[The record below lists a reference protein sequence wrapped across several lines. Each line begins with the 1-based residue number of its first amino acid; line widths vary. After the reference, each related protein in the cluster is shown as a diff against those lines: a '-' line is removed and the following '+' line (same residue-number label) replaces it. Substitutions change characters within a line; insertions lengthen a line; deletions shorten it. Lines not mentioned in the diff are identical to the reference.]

1 MNMPDFNYM
10 STIKPVD
17 LPSPPQAAIQIMR
30 ACSRDEVNSAE
41 LSTLASS
48 DPVLTAELLRVVNS
62 PFFGLSREVQSITRA
77 VTVLGQRA
85 LRNLA
90 LCISVRDA
98 IRADE
103 ITGFDATAFWE
114 DALRRAVCAR
124 LLGERVGF
132 DAEECF
138 TAGLLQDFGLLVM
151 IYLQQQHASAWGE
164 LRVLDPNARLQ
175 MEQHLF
181 ETNHEA
187 VVGMLAREWSLPEEL
202 GATLA
207 NHHQCDGGDLGQ
219 GHARYCQVICCA
231 DWMAAVYT
239 AAEKGMVLDRCRKMV
254 AEFFQFSSQALDE
267 LLTLIPE
274 QLEEAASALGL
285 RVERQADFEQIL
297 GQANVRLAQENM
309 SYQELTWRLEN
320 TLKER
325 DRLAQELNTELELAR
340 EIQKSLLPREVGAEL
355 PVTGVN
361 VSARQLSGD
370 FYDYFRLPDGK
381 IYFSLGDV
389 SGKGVTAALLMAKTS
404 SLFHCL
410 GKWVH
415 DPAKLLGQINREIC
429 EKSYRGMF
437 VTMTIGIYDPKTR
450 SVKLANAGHMPT
462 LVLGQDGSVR
472 TMEAQSPPLG
482 IMADCQFPVEEVS
495 LENCCL
501 YLFSDGVTE
510 GYVAEGQMLGMEGFL
525 QKIVEFREATAVDAL
540 DNIIA
545 LFQQCSAPIRD
556 DMTIVRIDGVGLSD

>member
-1 MNMPDFNYM
+1 MNMPDFNQM
-10 STIKPVD
+10 STIKPAD
-17 LPSPPQAAIQIMR
+17 LPVPPQAAIQIMR
-30 ACSRDEVNSAE
+30 ACSQDEVNSVE
-41 LSTLASS
+41 LSKLASS

-62 PFFGLSREVQSITRA
+62 PFFGLSREVQSIVRA

-103 ITGFDATAFWE
+103 IPGFDATAFWE
-114 DALRRAVCAR
+114 DAMRHAVCAR
-124 LLGERVGF
+124 MLGERLGF
-132 DAEECF
+132 DVDECF

-151 IYLQQQHASAWGE
+151 IYLQQQHAPAWDEMRG
-164 LRVLDPNARLQ
+164 LDPDARLQ

-202 GATLA
+202 SVTLA
-207 NHHQCDGGDLGQ
+207 THHQCERSALDQGQ
-219 GHARYCQVICCA
+219 VRFCQIICSA
-231 DWMAAVYT
+231 DWMGAVYT
-239 AAEKGMVLDRCRKMV
+239 ATEKGVVLERCRKML
-254 AEFFQFSSQALDE
+254 AEFFSFSSQELDE
-267 LLTLIPE
+267 LLSSVPA
-274 QLEEAASALGL
+274 QLEDAASALGL
-285 RVERQADFEQIL
+285 RVEQQPDFEQIL

-320 TLKER
+320 TLRER
-325 DRLAQELNTELELAR
+325 DQLAQELNSELEMAR
-340 EIQKSLLPREVGAEL
+340 EIQKSLLPGRVGTEI

-370 FYDYFRLPDGK
+370 FYDYFPLPDGR

-389 SGKGVTAALLMAKTS
+389 SGKGITAALLMAKTS

-429 EKSYRGMF
+429 EKAYRGMF
-437 VTMTIGIYDPKTR
+437 VTMTAGIYDPKSM

-462 LVLGQDGSVR
+462 LVLDRDGGIKA
-472 TMEAQSPPLG
+472 MEAQSPPLG
-482 IMADCQFPVEEVS
+482 ILPECRFPVEDVS
-495 LENCCL
+495 LANSCM

-510 GYVAEGQMLGMEGFL
+510 GYVAEGEMLGMEGFVE
-525 QKIVEFREATAVDAL
+525 KIVEFREASAEDAL
-540 DNIIA
+540 GNIIS
-545 LFQQCSAPIRD
+545 LFQHCSAPIRD
-556 DMTIVRIDGVGLSD
+556 DMTIVRIDGVGLSR